1 MTTINRTLDT
11 AIGPRFLSISNA
23 DLLTMVRNATA
34 SFGVEGQAVRV
45 VGNDRRMT
53 ALATLKGLAFEVP
66 GDGTLVPR
74 LFFHND
80 NTGRKALS
88 IGVGLFRL
96 ICSNGLTVGVPGMS
110 FEAKLRH
117 VDGPRAHEQLDI
129 LPAMVAEAVQFIEA
143 GGLLDQI
150 DAAKETK
157 VTEPI
162 EVVASLPIGIRAKEQ
177 AIDWLAHAQTRKE
190 DNPYTAWGLYNTVN
204 EAVRLRSRNEFTALA
219 KDEGLLSHIITLA
232 AA

>member
-1 MTTINRTLDT
+1 MINRTLDT
-11 AIGPRFLSISNA
+11 SVGPRFLSISNI
-23 DLLTMVRNATA
+23 DLLRLVRDA
-34 SFGVEGQAVRV
+34 SGAHGVDVKNISV
-45 VGNDRRMT
+45 IGNDRRMT
-53 ALATLKGLAFEVP
+53 AMATLVKHSFEVP
-66 GDGTLVPR
+66 GEGTMVPR
-74 LFFHND
+74 LFFRND

-96 ICSNGLTVGVPGMS
+96 VCSNGLTVGVPGMS

-117 VDGPRAHEQLDI
+117 VDGPRAHEQLDV
-129 LPAMVAEAVQFIEA
+129 LPDMVAEAVQFIEA

-150 DAAKETK
+150 ETAKE
-157 VTEPI
+157 VTVRAPI

-177 AIDWLAHAQTRKE
+177 AIDCLAYAQTRKE

-204 EAVRLRSRNEFTALA
+204 EAVRLRSRNEFTALT